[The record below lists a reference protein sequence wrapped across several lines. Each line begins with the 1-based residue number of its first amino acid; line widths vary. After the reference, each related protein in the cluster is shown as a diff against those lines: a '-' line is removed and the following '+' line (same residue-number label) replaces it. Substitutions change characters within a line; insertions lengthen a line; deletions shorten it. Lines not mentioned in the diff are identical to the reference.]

1 MIEEHVITIIS
12 ASGVIFYM
20 TEQVNKTSILKE
32 LSTSYTALEKI
43 LTSLDKTQYF
53 TEGVIPGWSI
63 KDILAHIAS
72 WHHRLLKLLDAAVRN
87 EEPVISGP
95 DNVEEMDALNAQFY
109 QENKSLPLDV
119 VLANFRTSFQ
129 HIMDI
134 VQAMPEEDLISPHR
148 FAWSRG
154 EPLWQAIAG
163 DTYEHY
169 REHITQIQE
178 WLAST
183 NPA

>member
-1 MIEEHVITIIS
+1 MS
-12 ASGVIFYM
+12 
-20 TEQVNKTSILKE
+20 EQIDKTSILNQMRIN
-32 LSTSYTALEKI
+32 YAALEEI
-43 LTSLDKTQYF
+43 LAPLDKTQYS

-63 KDILAHIAS
+63 KDMLAHIAS
-72 WHHRLLKLLDAAVRN
+72 WHHRLLMWLDAAVRN
-87 EEPVISGP
+87 EEPTISGP

-109 QENKSLPLDV
+109 QENKSRPLDEV
-119 VLANFRTSFQ
+119 MADFLITHQ
-129 HIMDI
+129 QIMDI
-134 VQAMPEEDLISPHR
+134 VQAMPEEDLMSPHR
-148 FAWSRG
+148 FAWTKG

-169 REHITQIQE
+169 REHIAQIQE